1 MIHKVGKAHWI
12 LSWDTR
18 NGYWQILVKPE
29 HRWLTAFVADYGLF
43 EWIRMPFGLNC
54 ASNSFIH
61 ALQQVLF
68 TLREFCESYVDDIA
82 TFTSGQTNDRQDSW
96 PLHLEQA
103 RTFLSA
109 MRKAGLTLKLE
120 KCKFAQPC
128 ITFVGRIIGSGL
140 HDPDS
145 TKVACV
151 QTMKPP
157 VSKKEVRQI
166 LGFVS
171 YFRTYIDKF
180 AETAKPL
187 TDLTKKQPAH
197 VV

>member
-1 MIHKVGKAHWI
+1 MLTQLQTLLTIHKVGKAHWI
-12 LSWDTR
+12 SSWDTR

-29 HRWLTAFVADYGLF
+29 HRWLTAFVTDYGLF
-43 EWIRMPFGLNC
+43 EWIRMPFGLKC
-54 ASNSFIH
+54 ASNSSIR

-68 TLREFCESYVDDIA
+68 PLREFCDSYVDDIA

-128 ITFVGRIIGSGL
+128 ITFVGHIIGSGL
-140 HDPDS
+140 HGPDP

-157 VSKKEVRQI
+157 ISKKEVRQI
-166 LGFVS
+166 LGFFS

-180 AETAKPL
+180 A
-187 TDLTKKQPAH
+187 DS
-197 VV
+197 